1 MQTKTL
7 QQEISRKSTNP
18 ETIAARVVRQPGLLR
33 EIFKGLDA
41 DTARVKYGSLKVLR
55 ILSEKSPATLYPEI
69 DRFFQLLDSENTILK
84 WGAIIIIGNLAAV
97 DSDGKIDGAL
107 DRYLKPIP
115 GPVMITANNVI
126 GGAGRIALAK
136 PHLADR
142 IARALLQVEIA
153 NYQTAECR
161 NVSLGCAI
169 DALGQAFENLREPQP
184 IIEFVKHQLRN
195 SRNAVRKKAAR
206 FLERHGGDSINCRM
220 ESRQNPRA
228 GKFASRTYARS
239 R

>member
-1 MQTKTL
+1 M
-7 QQEISRKSTNP
+7 RKPRLLP
-18 ETIAARVVRQPGLLR
+18 EVFDGLNA
-33 EIFKGLDA
+33 ES
-41 DTARVKYGSLKVLR
+41 ARVKYGSLKVLR
-55 ILSEKSPATLYPEI
+55 IISEKKPEVVYPEI
-69 DRFFQLLDSENTILK
+69 HRFFQLLDSENTLLK

-97 DSDGKIDGAL
+97 DSEGRIERIL
-107 DRYLKPIP
+107 PRYLEPIS

-126 GGAGRIALAK
+126 GGAGKIALAK

-142 IARALLQVEIA
+142 IARALMAVETA

-161 NVSLGCAI
+161 NVALGCAI